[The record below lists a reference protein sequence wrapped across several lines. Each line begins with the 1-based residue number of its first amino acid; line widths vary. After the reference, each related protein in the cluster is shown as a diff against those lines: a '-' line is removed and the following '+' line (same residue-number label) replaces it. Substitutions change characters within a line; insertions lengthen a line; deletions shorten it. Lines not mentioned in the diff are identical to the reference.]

1 MTVIDQDADKRQEDL
16 DNEASIRQGEKI
28 SFQAGLP
35 SLPEN
40 LSTEEAALL
49 NKALYFLRRTIFL
62 KAVCILMGERP
73 EYTKTFTKVAALQV
87 AAERKAA
94 NVLRRRC
101 IGPSQIHVEDLK
113 ESKRLL
119 KEARVNAAKNLRE
132 IEGWDL
138 LPKEVEI

>member
-1 MTVIDQDADKRQEDL
+1 MTVIDPDADKRQEDL

-119 KEARVNAAKNLRE
+119 KEARVKAAKNLRE

>member
-1 MTVIDQDADKRQEDL
+1 MTGIDPDADKRQKDL
-16 DNEASIRQGEKI
+16 ENEASIRQGEKI

-40 LSTEEAALL
+40 LSMKEAALL

-62 KAVCILMGERP
+62 KAVCILMENGP

-87 AAERKAA
+87 TAERKAA
-94 NVLRRRC
+94 NLLRKRC

-113 ESKRLL
+113 ESKRLM
-119 KEARVNAAKNLRE
+119 KEARENAAKNLRE

-138 LPKEVEI
+138 LPPVDI

>member
-1 MTVIDQDADKRQEDL
+1 MTVIDPDSDKRQEDL
-16 DNEASIRQGEKI
+16 ENEASIRQGEKI

-62 KAVCILMGERP
+62 KAVCILMEDGP

-87 AAERKAA
+87 TAERKAA
-94 NVLRRRC
+94 NLLRKRC
-101 IGPSQIHVEDLK
+101 IGPSPICVEDLK
-113 ESKRLL
+113 KTKRLL
-119 KEARVNAAKNLRE
+119 KEARENAAKNLRE